1 MAPNNSQ
8 KLASEHGSEE
18 EEYEDDEDDN
28 IVPYSLKNHDLYKK
42 DTKNEEPKQQPKSQ
56 QMRPRFPE

>member
-18 EEYEDDEDDN
+18 EEYEEEEQYKADIGGIWEDERLWPDSKERRVHMN
-28 IVPYSLKNHDLYKK
+28 IGR
-42 DTKNEEPKQQPKSQ
+42 TEE
-56 QMRPRFPE
+56 RGAA

>member
-42 DTKNEEPKQQPKSQ
+42 DTKNDEPKQQPKS
-56 QMRPRFPE
+56 